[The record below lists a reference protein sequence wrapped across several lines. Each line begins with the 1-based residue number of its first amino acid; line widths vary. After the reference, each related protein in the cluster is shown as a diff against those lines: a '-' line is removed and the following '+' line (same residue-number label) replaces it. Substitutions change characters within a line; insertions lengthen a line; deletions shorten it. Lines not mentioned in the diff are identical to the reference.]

1 MKLFLTIIFIIASVN
16 AVKEYLF
23 KSCSQSGFC
32 NRNRHY
38 ATEVSNCENFQ
49 SPYSIDSIKVDNN
62 TITGVVFKH
71 LPQLDHPIQFPFEIS
86 ILEGNFRFK
95 LTEKENLVAKNVNP
109 VRYNETEKWAF
120 KQGVTKS
127 SNFDVSLRDNEARVI
142 YGDHEVLIQYYPI
155 MFVFKYAGKEQL
167 RINDKQFLNIEHRR
181 TRDENDNNMLPQ
193 ESDFNMFSD
202 SFQDSK
208 FDTLPLGPE
217 SIGLDFTLLGFS
229 NLYGIP
235 EHADSLLL
243 RDTSSGEP
251 YRLYNVD
258 IFEYEPN
265 SRLPM
270 YGSIPL
276 VVAAKPDVSI
286 GIFWLNSADTYVDI
300 HKSKSSTVH
309 WMSENGILDF
319 IVIIEKSPAMVNLQY
334 GKVTGNTQ
342 LPPLFSLGYHQC
354 RWNYNDEKDVLDVH
368 AKFDEYEIPYDTIW
382 LDIEYTDE
390 KKYFTWHKENFAT
403 PEKMLRELDRTG
415 RNLVAIIDP
424 HIKTG
429 YDVSD
434 EIIKKGLTMKDSNN
448 NTYYGHCWP
457 GESVWIDTL
466 NPNSQ
471 SFWDKK
477 HKQFM
482 TPAPN
487 IHLWNDMNEPSVFN
501 GPETSAPKDN
511 LHFGQWEHRS
521 IHNVFGL
528 SYHETTFNSL
538 LNRSPEKRPF
548 ILTRSYF
555 AGSQRT
561 AAMWTGDNMSKWEYL
576 KISIPMVLTSNVV
589 GMPFAGADVGG
600 FFGNP
605 SSELLTR
612 WYQAG
617 IWYPFFRAHAH
628 IDSRRREP
636 WLAGEPYTQYI
647 RDAIRLRYA
656 LLPLFYTSFY
666 EASKTGTPVIKPVFY
681 ENTHNADSYAIDDEF
696 FIGNSGLLVKP
707 VTDEGA
713 KEIEFY
719 LPDDKVYYDFT
730 NGVLQGVY
738 KGGKKPVQLSDIPM
752 LLKGG
757 SIIPMKTRYRR
768 SSKLMK
774 SDPYTLVIALDE
786 EGSASGKLYVDDGET
801 FAQGTEVIFTVD
813 NNIINAKKIGPTA
826 SIPIEKIIIASKDQT
841 TTLNNP
847 KLDINLD
854 WSLPFSFDSHR
865 KIEHDEL

>member
-1 MKLFLTIIFIIASVN
+1 MN

-127 SNFDVSLRDNEARVI
+127 SDFDVSLRDNEARVI
-142 YGDHEVLIQYYPI
+142 YGDHEVLIQYHPI

-309 WMSENGILDF
+309 WMSENGF
-319 IVIIEKSPAMVNLQY
+319 
-334 GKVTGNTQ
+334 G
-342 LPPLFSLGYHQC
+342 F
-354 RWNYNDEKDVLDVH
+354 
-368 AKFDEYEIPYDTIW
+368 
-382 LDIEYTDE
+382 
-390 KKYFTWHKENFAT
+390 
-403 PEKMLRELDRTG
+403 
-415 RNLVAIIDP
+415 
-424 HIKTG
+424 
-429 YDVSD
+429 
-434 EIIKKGLTMKDSNN
+434 
-448 NTYYGHCWP
+448 HC
-457 GESVWIDTL
+457 D
-466 NPNSQ
+466 
-471 SFWDKK
+471 
-477 HKQFM
+477 
-482 TPAPN
+482 
-487 IHLWNDMNEPSVFN
+487 
-501 GPETSAPKDN
+501 
-511 LHFGQWEHRS
+511 
-521 IHNVFGL
+521 
-528 SYHETTFNSL
+528 Y
-538 LNRSPEKRPF
+538 
-548 ILTRSYF
+548 
-555 AGSQRT
+555 
-561 AAMWTGDNMSKWEYL
+561 
-576 KISIPMVLTSNVV
+576 
-589 GMPFAGADVGG
+589 
-600 FFGNP
+600 
-605 SSELLTR
+605 
-612 WYQAG
+612 
-617 IWYPFFRAHAH
+617 
-628 IDSRRREP
+628 
-636 WLAGEPYTQYI
+636 
-647 RDAIRLRYA
+647 
-656 LLPLFYTSFY
+656 
-666 EASKTGTPVIKPVFY
+666 
-681 ENTHNADSYAIDDEF
+681 
-696 FIGNSGLLVKP
+696 
-707 VTDEGA
+707 
-713 KEIEFY
+713 
-719 LPDDKVYYDFT
+719 
-730 NGVLQGVY
+730 
-738 KGGKKPVQLSDIPM
+738 
-752 LLKGG
+752 
-757 SIIPMKTRYRR
+757 
-768 SSKLMK
+768 
-774 SDPYTLVIALDE
+774 
-786 EGSASGKLYVDDGET
+786 
-801 FAQGTEVIFTVD
+801 
-813 NNIINAKKIGPTA
+813 
-826 SIPIEKIIIASKDQT
+826 
-841 TTLNNP
+841 
-847 KLDINLD
+847 
-854 WSLPFSFDSHR
+854 
-865 KIEHDEL
+865 